1 MKKSLIALAVLAA
14 SGAAMAQSSVTLYGI
29 ADVVI
34 HKDKGAS
41 AALTSNG
48 VSSSRLGFKGTE
60 DLGGGL
66 KANFLLEQ
74 GFSIDSGANAV
85 AGQSF
90 SRQSYVGLS
99 GGFGEVKLG
108 KMWTA
113 YDDIARA
120 TNPLFDSVALAPTN
134 IWASGGYAANPANG
148 LYYAT
153 PDFGGISG
161 AVSTTLKE
169 GTGNQSTAFHAKYE
183 GGPVFAGFAY
193 QIDKVGAAETKFTRV
208 NGSYDLGM
216 AKLLAGYGMVKKTVG
231 ADVTDFT
238 IGADVPLAANI
249 VLSAGYASS
258 KADGAARAN
267 SYGLGVAYVLSKR
280 TTVYGGL
287 RNDNA
292 VATAAGGVDSRYGVG
307 VKHTF

>member
-14 SGAAMAQSSVTLYGI
+14 SGAAMAQSSVTIYGI
-29 ADVVI
+29 ADIVI
-34 HKDKGAS
+34 HKDKGVS
-41 AALTSNG
+41 AKMTSGG
-48 VSSSRLGFKGTE
+48 VSGSRLGFKGTE

-74 GFSIDSGANAV
+74 GFSIDDGSAT
-85 AGQSF
+85 AGQAF

-99 GGFGEVKLG
+99 GGFGDVKLG

-113 YDDIARA
+113 YDDIAGA
-120 TNPLFDSVALAPTN
+120 TNPVFDSVLAPTG
-134 IWASGGYAANPANG
+134 IWASSGYTGNPANG

-183 GGPVFAGFAY
+183 GGPIFAGFAY
-193 QIDKVGAAETKFTRV
+193 QIDKTAAGDTKFTRL

-216 AKLLAGYGMVKKTVG
+216 AKLLAGYGLVKKTAA

-258 KADGAARAN
+258 KADGGARAN

-307 VKHTF
+307 IKHTF